1 MTEIYRVPAVRTVHR
16 SRFIDVDGMRT
27 HFLEAG
33 EGPPVV
39 LLHSGEFGACAEI
52 SWEYLIPVLAQHFRV
67 IAPDWL
73 GFGQTAKVHDFE
85 SKRARMFSHMV
96 RFVEVMALDRAH
108 FVGNS
113 MGGTFL
119 LQLAAESPCR
129 LPIDRLVAI
138 SGGGFVPDNEY
149 RQRLL
154 AYDGTESS
162 MVDLLEAVFESPVW
176 SKDPEYV
183 SRRHKLSIA
192 PGAWESVAAAR
203 FRSPV
208 APARSEFGQADLTP
222 YERITA
228 PALIIAGAR
237 DRLRM
242 PGYANE
248 LATKI
253 PGAEVVVLP
262 DGGHCPNIEHPA
274 DVGRLIVEFLEGRSV
289 NSPGADAVHE
299 ALKEAAT
306 ERVTA

>member
-1 MTEIYRVPAVRTVHR
+1 
-16 SRFIDVDGMRT
+16 
-27 HFLEAG
+27 
-33 EGPPVV
+33 
-39 LLHSGEFGACAEI
+39 
-52 SWEYLIPVLAQHFRV
+52 V

-208 APARSEFGQADLTP
+208 APARSEFGQADLTA
-222 YERITA
+222 YERISA

-242 PGYANE
+242 SGYANE
-248 LATKI
+248 LAQKI

-289 NSPGADAVHE
+289 NRPGSDAVHE
-299 ALKEAAT
+299 ALKVAAT
-306 ERVTA
+306 EPVTA